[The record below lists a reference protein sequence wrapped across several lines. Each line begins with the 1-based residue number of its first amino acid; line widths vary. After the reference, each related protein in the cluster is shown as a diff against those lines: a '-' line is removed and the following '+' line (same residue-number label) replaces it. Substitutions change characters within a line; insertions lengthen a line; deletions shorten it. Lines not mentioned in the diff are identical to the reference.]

1 MVRRFPYERDLH
13 GLSSQQTG
21 AHAKQQ
27 IIVHAKHYKV
37 LSDDLT
43 NRVQFVIV
51 NGAESRPVLP
61 GVPQGSILGPLL
73 FLIYVDNLTSIEL
86 SCGSQLH
93 LYVSDVLVYN
103 IISYHSLSRQRR
115 EISRVFSSFC
125 ICIHEYM
132 KTGTLN

>member
-1 MVRRFPYERDLH
+1 MDTR
-13 GLSSQQTG
+13 SQQIS

-27 IIVHAKHYKV
+27 IVVHAKHNKV

-51 NGAESRPVLP
+51 NGAESQPRPVHP

-73 FLIYVDNLTSIEL
+73 LLIYVDSLTGIEL

-93 LYVSDVLVYN
+93 LYASDVLLY
-103 IISYHSLSRQRR
+103 ISYHSHLR
-115 EISRVFSSFC
+115 
-125 ICIHEYM
+125 IHENWNSV
-132 KTGTLN
+132 KSNTE